1 MQTVGFNLHPNR
13 PNSISG
19 AAGRILAGA
28 ILVLGLGLGAPAQA
42 KIDFEVLAY
51 LDQAG
56 QSPTDRLAAV
66 RVRAEG
72 GNMDAQHQLSA
83 LLATGRGT
91 DRDYAEAAQ
100 WLERAA
106 AHGHDDAQFW
116 LGNLYMRGGGLPR
129 DYDNMVKWWSKAAKN
144 GNVSAQYAL
153 PAAYRSGAMMHRD
166 LELSRTW
173 FFMASGKT
181 GEAEKCPKRGGTNK
195 RRMTSKQYAQL
206 LRDEETKARFEQ
218 EFTGEEDQGGR

>member
-13 PNSISG
+13 PNSISS

-28 ILVLGLGLGAPAQA
+28 ILVLELGLDAPAQS

-56 QSPTDRLAAV
+56 QSPADRLVAV

-72 GNMDAQHQLSA
+72 GNMDAQHQLGA
-83 LLATGRGT
+83 LLSTGRGT
-91 DRDYAEAAQ
+91 DRDNAEAAQ
-100 WLERAA
+100 WLDRAA
-106 AHGHDDAQFW
+106 AHGRDDAQFW
-116 LGNLYMRGGGLPR
+116 LGDLYMRGARLPR
-129 DYDNMVKWWSKAAKN
+129 DYDNMVNWWSKAAKN

-153 PAAYRSGAMMHRD
+153 AAAYRSGAMMPRD
-166 LELSRTW
+166 LEQSRTR

-181 GEAEKCPKRGGTNK
+181 GEAEMCPKRGGTNK
-195 RRMTSKQYAQL
+195 RRLA
-206 LRDEETKARFEQ
+206 AA
-218 EFTGEEDQGGR
+218 